1 MQEPLA
7 DAMLFEPIPYR
18 AALAEGAT
26 HVLVLRTRP
35 DGVNLVR
42 KQASTYGCSLCH
54 IRLQFVTRTVAA
66 SGTYGCSL

>member
-18 AALAEGAT
+18 AALTEGAT

-42 KQASTYGCSLCH
+42 KQASTYACSL
-54 IRLQFVTRTVAA
+54 
-66 SGTYGCSL
+66 